1 MPKSHSGTRLDCI
14 VTEFKL
20 QLNKKLFIETLQFIE
35 AFHMCHFRFEARLE
49 YHPTAHNRIEQSGRS
64 VAARERTPFTTCP
77 KVLQKFSTSPSPIAT
92 KYGRPHQQTSVKQ
105 NRFINTWP
113 KRLQPNLYF
122 AP

>member
-20 QLNKKLFIETLQFIE
+20 QLNKKLFIETLQFIK
-35 AFHMCHFRFEARLE
+35 ALHMCHFCFEARLE
-49 YHPTAHNRIEQSGRS
+49 YHRPPINRAEQSRRS
-64 VAARERTPFTTCP
+64 VAARERIPFTTCP

-92 KYGRPHQQTSVKQ
+92 KYGLPHQQAPVKRK
-105 NRFINTWP
+105 RFINKWTI
-113 KRLQPNLYF
+113 RLQPNLYF